1 MEQKIKQTDIFIGKN
16 IRKIRLSKGIH
27 QTELVRMLQLQNI
40 NITRES
46 LVKIERGIQHITASQ
61 LRGIR
66 DCLNTTYDELLEP
79 DETEKQVCSTLLILA
94 FFCYQTRSTIT
105 VKTSYSNLKIY
116 PITTKPPMMH
126 PIIIF
131 IVHTPTVPPISKF
144 LGINHK

>member
-40 NITRES
+40 
-46 LVKIERGIQHITASQ
+46 HITASQ

-79 DETEKQVCSTLLILA
+79 DETEKAS
-94 FFCYQTRSTIT
+94 
-105 VKTSYSNLKIY
+105 
-116 PITTKPPMMH
+116 M
-126 PIIIF
+126 
-131 IVHTPTVPPISKF
+131 
-144 LGINHK
+144 

>member
-61 LRGIR
+61 LPGIR

-79 DETEKQVCSTLLILA
+79 DETEKAS
-94 FFCYQTRSTIT
+94 
-105 VKTSYSNLKIY
+105 
-116 PITTKPPMMH
+116 M
-126 PIIIF
+126 
-131 IVHTPTVPPISKF
+131 
-144 LGINHK
+144 